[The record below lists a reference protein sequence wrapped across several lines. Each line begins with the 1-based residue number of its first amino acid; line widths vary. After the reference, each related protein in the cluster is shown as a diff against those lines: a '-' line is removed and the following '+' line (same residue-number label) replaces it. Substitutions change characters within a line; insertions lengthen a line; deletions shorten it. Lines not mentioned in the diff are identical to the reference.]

1 MSRNRDIQS
10 RLDQRS
16 TVVIIVALA
25 VVVLIFTW
33 ISTSQSR
40 QDSFQLL
47 VRQGAAFT
55 TSLAEASRNAIE
67 AERFY
72 DRLVQRRYA
81 DLVTAL
87 LGNRQRTS
95 NQGLYE
101 FVRDH
106 DLLGVWLYERD
117 STGIIR
123 SEAGSARIQLPEFVR
138 LEADTLALSP
148 VPQFVQLLDEQEER
162 GEIAL
167 YYIQLTDSLNRV
179 IILAADGK
187 SYQAA
192 LEQTGIGYLSQRMA
206 REEGVEY
213 IIYQATDGIIFASR
227 KPGELL
233 AIESDP
239 FLQAALKSDTTCNR
253 IFEFQGED
261 VLELV
266 HPFSTVDYPQGVF
279 RVGLSLRRFNDVARG
294 FDIQM
299 IILSVVLFGLVVT
312 ALLYLNSRRRRQEI
326 SREYS
331 QIKSL
336 TDRIFEQME
345 TGVAVIGR
353 NGMVQFANRA
363 AERALGRSEMVGRS
377 WQDVAGDARLEG
389 IGSVGQAKGETEV
402 SMLQGKE
409 PRTLLV
415 AWSRVD
421 FEERKDSATV
431 LVVNDVTK
439 IRQFEQDVS
448 RRERL
453 SEMGN
458 LAAGVAHEIRN
469 PLNTISI
476 ASQRLATE
484 FTPSERQEEFR
495 QFTQS
500 IRNETKRLN
509 DIITRFLALA
519 RVEKKRHQR
528 VELKSAVEASLLLAE
543 VEASRLGI
551 SISVEIPAEIAVEA
565 DPDALK
571 QVFINLFN
579 NAKEAAGGK
588 PLQIQI
594 TAERLEKQVLV
605 RFSDNGPG
613 IPAELHERIFTP
625 YFTTKEAGTG
635 LGLPTVYKI
644 ISEAGGEIRVDSSFT
659 GGAQFEIVLPL
670 VI

>member
-1 MSRNRDIQS
+1 MSQNRDIQS

-40 QDSFQLL
+40 KDSFQLL

-72 DRLVQRRYA
+72 DRLVQRRYG
-81 DLVTAL
+81 DLVTTL
-87 LGNRQRTS
+87 LGNRRHTS
-95 NQGLYE
+95 NQGLFE

-117 STGIIR
+117 STGTIR
-123 SEAGSARIQLPEFVR
+123 SEAGSAKIQLPEFVR
-138 LEADTLALSP
+138 LEADTLALSR

-239 FLQAALKSDTTCNR
+239 FLQDALKSDTTCNR

-266 HPFSTVDYPQGVF
+266 HPFSTADYPQGVF
-279 RVGLSLRRFNDVARG
+279 RVGLSLRGYYSVSRG
-294 FDIQM
+294 FDWQM
-299 IILSVVLFGLVVT
+299 IILSILLFGLVIT
-312 ALLYLNSRRRRQEI
+312 AILYLNSRRKRREI
-326 SREYS
+326 SLEYS

-353 NGMVQFANRA
+353 NGVVQYANRA
-363 AERALGRSEMVGRS
+363 VERALDRSDIVGQR
-377 WQDVAGDARLEG
+377 WENAAGDSRLAG

-402 SMLQGKE
+402 SMLKGKE

-439 IRQFEQDVS
+439 IRQFEQDAS

-528 VELKSAVEASLLLAE
+528 VELKNAVEASLSLAE

-551 SISVEIPAEIAVEA
+551 TISVEIPADIAVEA

-644 ISEAGGEIRVDSSFT
+644 ISEAGGEIRVDSGFT

-670 VI
+670 II